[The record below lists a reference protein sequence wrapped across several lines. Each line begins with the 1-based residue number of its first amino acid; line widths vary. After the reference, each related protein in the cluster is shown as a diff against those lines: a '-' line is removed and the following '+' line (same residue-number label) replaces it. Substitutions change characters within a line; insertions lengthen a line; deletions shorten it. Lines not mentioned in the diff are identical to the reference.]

1 SVVPVGGTL
10 LVYSSRSWEITSQ
23 NAVGTE
29 VFNSGASVPP
39 AQASSFVIV
48 TVPEPEMSTA
58 KDVPDKFDSVIITV
72 SSASTLVSAVGA
84 TENVWVSPAFPEKVS
99 TSPATAV

>member
-1 SVVPVGGTL
+1 
-10 LVYSSRSWEITSQ
+10 
-23 NAVGTE
+23 
-29 VFNSGASVPP
+29 
-39 AQASSFVIV
+39 
-48 TVPEPEMSTA
+48 MSTA